1 VIAVNPSS
9 VVLLLDVA
17 LLAVLAVVVQLLRMQ
32 NGPDKKR
39 FARAVRRTNEVAAS
53 TVPTRYMK
61 EPT

>member
-1 VIAVNPSS
+1 MIAVSPAAA
-9 VVLLLDVA
+9 VLLLG
-17 LLAVLAVVVQLLRMQ
+17 LLAVVVRLLQMQ
-32 NGPDKKR
+32 NGPGKKR